1 MKKYLEINK
10 ILEENNFKLYYKES
24 PQSDDTQV
32 YIYTG
37 DENGIVLTEQ
47 NRERYEDRYYIIL
60 ALMYYLNSIN
70 KSNFF
75 MKISR
80 LNNDD
85 IVNKTIDLLL
95 PEEKFKKI
103 VKRKKGNVLKI
114 SEYFKVPK
122 FIVEQK
128 MNRNIS
134 KEKIKIKSKI

>member
-10 ILEENNFKLYYKES
+10 ILEENNFKLYYKQS

-60 ALMYYLNSIN
+60 ALMYYLNSID

>member
-10 ILEENNFKLYYKES
+10 ILEENNFKLYYKQS

-60 ALMYYLNSIN
+60 ALMYYLNSID

-128 MNRNIS
+128 MNINIS

>member
-10 ILEENNFKLYYKES
+10 ILEENNFKLYYKQS

-60 ALMYYLNSIN
+60 ALMYYLNSID

-103 VKRKKGNVLKI
+103 VKRKKGNILKI

>member
-1 MKKYLEINK
+1 
-10 ILEENNFKLYYKES
+10 
-24 PQSDDTQV
+24 
-32 YIYTG
+32 
-37 DENGIVLTEQ
+37 
-47 NRERYEDRYYIIL
+47 
-60 ALMYYLNSIN
+60 
-70 KSNFF
+70 

-128 MNRNIS
+128 MNINIS